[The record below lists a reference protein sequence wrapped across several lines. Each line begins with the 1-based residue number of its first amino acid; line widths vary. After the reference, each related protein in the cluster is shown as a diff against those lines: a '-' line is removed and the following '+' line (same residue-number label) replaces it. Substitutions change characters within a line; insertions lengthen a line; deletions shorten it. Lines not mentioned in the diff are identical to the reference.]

1 MQLAYD
7 EMDLVTARDEVK
19 HRAQAIRSIV
29 LLEGSREPRA
39 AVAATDV
46 WPARVDRAAAFGSL
60 VQAGTPPQLGELVD
74 S

>member
-29 LLEGSREPRA
+29 LLEGS
-39 AVAATDV
+39 
-46 WPARVDRAAAFGSL
+46 
-60 VQAGTPPQLGELVD
+60 
-74 S
+74 